1 MTDNERL
8 AELIF
13 PNIKTTIEDL
23 EKRYPKR
30 NLKEG
35 AIVDRF
41 APSPT
46 GFLHS
51 GSLFTAMVCY
61 KFAKQTNG
69 VFMLRL
75 EDTDSKREVEG
86 SGERLLNELALFDII
101 PTEGYYGSY
110 EKGNYGPYKQSDR
123 SEIYNTVIKELIKRG
138 DAYPCFLSEEELN
151 DIRKEQEAK
160 KENPGYYGKYAVCS
174 FLTAKEA
181 IERIERGDKYIIRF
195 RSKGNHNN
203 KIHVH
208 DLIKGDLELTEND
221 QHIVILK
228 SDGLPTYHFA
238 HLCDDHFMHTT
249 HVTRGEE
256 WLSSLPIHIELFE
269 RLGFEPPKYAHL
281 PVIMKLDEG
290 KRRKLSKRLDKE
302 AAVSFFLESGYPK
315 GALLEYLF
323 TLANSNFEEWR
334 LEHMDSDIYDFDF
347 TFDKFSVDGAL
358 FDIEKINNISKE
370 RLCRLTKKEFTDLA
384 LDYAKTYNKELESL
398 ILRDRDYFESI
409 VNIEREKENP
419 RKDYTK
425 FEDVVPF
432 ISFFYD
438 DYYENIIKETPFE
451 FNPKFT
457 KEEIKEVLNAHMASL
472 GLDLTEEEWFNNL
485 KSVMKPLG
493 FAANKKEMRE
503 DPDFYKGT
511 IGDASEIIRIVLS
524 GRKNSPNLYYVEK
537 ILGKDKITN
546 RFNKVD

>member
-13 PNIKTTIEDL
+13 PNIHLTLDDL

-30 NLKEG
+30 DLPEG

-51 GSLFTAMVCY
+51 GSLFTAMICD

-75 EDTDSKREVEG
+75 EDTDSKREVAG
-86 SGERLLNELALFDII
+86 SGIELLTQLSIFGIV

-138 DAYPCFLSEEELN
+138 DAYPCFVSEEEL
-151 DIRKEQEAK
+151 DEIRKKQEAN
-160 KENPGYYGKYAVCS
+160 KENPGYYGKYAICS
-174 FLTAKEA
+174 FYTAKEA
-181 IERIERGDKYIIRF
+181 IERIEKGDKYIIRF
-195 RSKGNHNN
+195 RSKGDHNN
-203 KIHVH
+203 KIKVH
-208 DLIKGDLELTEND
+208 DLIKGDLELSEND

-228 SDGLPTYHFA
+228 KDGLPTYHFA
-238 HLCDDHFMHTT
+238 HLCDDHFMRTT

-256 WLSSLPIHIELFE
+256 WLSSLPIHIELFD
-269 RLGFEPPKYAHL
+269 RMGWEPPKYAHL

-290 KRRKLSKRLDKE
+290 KRRKLSKRHDKE

-315 GALLEYLF
+315 KALLEYLF

-334 LEHMDSDIYDFDF
+334 LEHMDSDIYDFNF
-347 TFDKFSVDGAL
+347 TFEKFNVDGAL

-370 RLCRLTKKEFTDLA
+370 RLSRLTKKEFTDQA
-384 LDYAKTYNKELESL
+384 IEYASLYNKELLDL
-398 ILRDRDYFESI
+398 INRDRSYFESI

-425 FEDVVPF
+425 FEDIVPF

-438 DYYENIIKETPFE
+438 DYFDNLTKEE
-451 FNPKFT
+451 FNPKYS
-457 KEEIKEVLNAHMASL
+457 KEEIDAVLNAHMNNL
-472 GLDLTEEEWFNNL
+472 GLDLSEEEWFNNL
-485 KSVMKPLG
+485 KSVMNPLG
-493 FAANKKEMRE
+493 FAANKKEMR
-503 DPDFYKGT
+503 DNPDKFKGT
-511 IGDASEIIRIVLS
+511 IGEASEIIRISLTA
-524 GRKNSPNLYYVEK
+524 RKSSPNLYYVEQ
-537 ILGKDKITN
+537 ILGKDRIVK
-546 RFNKVD
+546 RFKKVTE

>member
-13 PNIKTTIEDL
+13 PEIKETIEDL

-51 GSLFTAMVCY
+51 GSLFTAMVCH
-61 KFAKQTNG
+61 KFAKQSGG

-86 SGERLLNELALFDII
+86 SGEKLLAELKNFDIV

-110 EKGNYGPYKQSDR
+110 EEGAYGPYKQSDR
-123 SEIYNTVIKELIKRG
+123 ADIYKVVIKDLIKRG
-138 DAYPCFLSEEELN
+138 EAYPCFLTPEEPDE
-151 DIRKEQEAK
+151 IRKVQESK
-160 KENPGYYGKYAVCS
+160 KENPGYYGEYAVCS
-174 FLTAKEA
+174 FLTASEA
-181 IERIERGDKYIIRF
+181 IERIEKGDKYIIRF
-195 RSKGNHNN
+195 RSHGNHNN
-203 KIHVH
+203 KIAVH
-208 DLIKGDLELTEND
+208 DLIKGDLELSEND

-238 HLCDDHFMHTT
+238 HLCDDHFMRTT

-256 WLSSLPIHIELFE
+256 WLSSLPIHLQLFE
-269 RLGFEPPKYAHL
+269 TMGWEAPKYAHL

-315 GALLEYLF
+315 MALLEYLF

-334 LEHMDSDIYDFDF
+334 LENMDKDIYDFDF
-347 TFDKFSVDGAL
+347 TFEKFNIDGAL

-370 RLCRLTKKEFTDLA
+370 RLSRLTKKEFTDLA
-384 LDYAKTYNKELESL
+384 LDYATKYNPELKEMIE
-398 ILRDRDYFESI
+398 RDRDYFESI

-425 FEDVVPF
+425 FEDIVPF

-438 DYYENIIKETPFE
+438 DKFKGLADPFNAKFDKETI
-451 FNPKFT
+451 NK
-457 KEEIKEVLNAHMASL
+457 VLNAHLDNL
-472 GLDLTEEEWFNNL
+472 GLDLIEEEWFNNL
-485 KSVMKPLG
+485 KAVMKPLG

-503 DPDFYKGT
+503 NPDFFVGT
-511 IGDASEIIRIVLS
+511 IGDASEIIRISLT
-524 GRKNSPNLYYVEK
+524 GRKSSPNLYYVER
-537 ILGKDKITN
+537 ILGAQRIKQ
-546 RFNKVD
+546 RFNKVTD